1 MLLTSQEG
9 KSVKFGCS
17 STENCR
23 LPTKVAV
30 SKVIGIWGWKLR
42 VLDGHT
48 CVLSVFLAYG
58 PNWGL
63 VSGMEVGV

>member
-1 MLLTSQEG
+1 MKFWLFFNRKQQVAHQSGSE
-9 KSVKFGCS
+9 KSD
-17 STENCR
+17 R
-23 LPTKVAV
+23 DL
-30 SKVIGIWGWKLR
+30 GWKLR

-63 VSGMEVGV
+63 VSGMEVEV